1 MSTPSNIEKF
11 NEIAAKTFAILYEEF
26 PVPRPLH
33 FGEDFQVSNYQAF
46 ADSPESHRDVRN
58 EVRFLEWSII
68 WLKDAGYISYKDNSP
83 FVGFS
88 GVVLT
93 AKGFEVLN
101 AVPESLTKKPAGLF
115 LKEAVKDGV
124 SKSITAGV
132 QFVIAK
138 GVQCIPHIV
147 NITSN

>member
-1 MSTPSNIEKF
+1 MSAPSNIEKF
-11 NEIAAKTFAILYEEF
+11 NEIVAKTFVILYENF
-26 PVPRPLH
+26 PVPCPLG
-33 FGEDFQVSNYQAF
+33 FRDDFQVPNYQAF
-46 ADSPESHRDVRN
+46 HDSPESHPDVQN
-58 EVRFLEWSII
+58 EVTFLEWSII
-68 WLKDAGYISYKDNSP
+68 WLKDTGYISYKGNAP